1 MRRSIRLLMGT
12 GIAAAVALLA
22 LVIGVTP
29 VDAKAK
35 TKTFSNPSPV
45 SIPDSTFGPDGFTA
59 GFAKS
64 NLRIRRKGKVKSVEI
79 GMQITH
85 PFTCE
90 LSAGLAKGDRYI
102 PLVGGGSCGPG
113 LNTANFGGGT
123 GCKGG
128 MTTFK
133 SRANL
138 HLRQASN
145 PFAGSFLTDDDEF
158 TLQRVRGAQ
167 LRGKWQLRVTESA
180 PFVLR
185 PTAPQVTSSGLAT
198 TGTIEC
204 FRVKAKY
211 RKR

>member
-1 MRRSIRLLMGT
+1 MLART
-12 GIAAAVALLA
+12 GIATAVSLLA
-22 LVIGVTP
+22 LVIGVAP

-59 GFAKS
+59 GFTKS
-64 NLRIRRKGKVKSVEI
+64 NLRIRRKGRVKSIEI

-90 LSAGLAKGDRYI
+90 LSVGLAKGDRYI
-102 PLVGGGSCGPG
+102 PLVGVGTCGPG

-123 GCKGG
+123 GCDGG
-128 MTTFK
+128 MTIFK
-133 SRANL
+133 GRANR

-145 PFAGSFLTDDDEF
+145 PFADSFLTDDDEF
-158 TLQRVRGAQ
+158 TLERFRGAQ

-180 PFVLR
+180 PFVFR
-185 PTAPQVTSSGLAT
+185 TTTPHVTSSGLAT

-204 FRVKAKY
+204 FQVKAKY